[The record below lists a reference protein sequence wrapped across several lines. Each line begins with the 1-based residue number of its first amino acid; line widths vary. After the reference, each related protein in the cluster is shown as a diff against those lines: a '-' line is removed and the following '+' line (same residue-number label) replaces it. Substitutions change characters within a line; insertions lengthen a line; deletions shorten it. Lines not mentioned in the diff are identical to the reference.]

1 MKRTKKKR
9 FFDDAWSR
17 QKVEEEKRKMEDVTA
32 VDKLHWNLAGGRMG
46 SSREAKS
53 ARNVLIRKEWKATS
67 HSQQTV

>member
-17 QKVEEEKRKMEDVTA
+17 QKVKEEKRKMEDVTA

-46 SSREAKS
+46 SSREA
-53 ARNVLIRKEWKATS
+53 
-67 HSQQTV
+67 